1 MPLRDVST
9 GSRGGAF
16 CGCTIKGEKIMNRR
30 QFLQMSLTVGG
41 SLLIGIDLAANE
53 TKPETISNKK
63 SFNPNAWIRI
73 DPNNKIVFQID
84 RSEMGQGVMTS
95 LAMLIA
101 EEMEVDLDQI
111 TTEFAPAGDQYRN
124 TMIGMQLTGGST
136 SIREGWEKL
145 RRAGAVAKTLLIEAA
160 AQTWDV
166 PKEECVASKGR
177 VSHKENS
184 FNYGDLVARAAK
196 LPLLDP
202 SKVDLKS
209 PADFK
214 LLGKKT
220 QRLDLADK
228 VNGKAQFGIDVKIP
242 EMLIASVIRPPMIG
256 GKLKSFDD
264 SEVRKINGIRHVVKT
279 TDGIAVV
286 ADNFWLAQQGVKALK
301 VEWSGGDE
309 KLSSEGILESLKEA
323 SANDKPVIAKQ
334 KGSIKTAK
342 SDAAKTLEVEY
353 LIPFQAHACMEPLN
367 CTAHVKKDSCEIWVG
382 TQNQTGTLQIAKEIT
397 GLEDSAIKIHT
408 TYLGGGFGRR
418 GEKDF
423 VRDAVE
429 ISKAIDSPVK
439 AIWTR
444 EQDMQ
449 NDVYRPNGYN
459 KLSAFINKNNEL
471 IGWQQRI
478 VSPSIFMRAM
488 PNWLKDGLDHSSVE
502 GSGADLPYDVK
513 NLFVDY
519 VVKNQGNVPVG
530 FWRSVGHS
538 QNAFVTESFV
548 DEIAHAC
555 GKDPVEFRRMLLKDQ
570 PRHLGVLELAA
581 EKGNWGQPLAKGEG
595 RGIAVHHSF
604 GSYCAQ
610 VAEIAVDKGG
620 NVRVKRVVCAI
631 DCGQTVNPDTIEA
644 QMQSAIVY
652 GLTAA
657 LHSSITIKNGKIQQ
671 TNFDNFPLLKMS
683 DMPQVEVYI
692 VESKEK
698 CGGVG
703 EPGLPP
709 IAPAVANAIFYA
721 TNKRIRQLPIK
732 PSDLA

>member
-1 MPLRDVST
+1 
-9 GSRGGAF
+9 
-16 CGCTIKGEKIMNRR
+16 MNRR
-30 QFLQMSLTVGG
+30 QFLQMSLTVSG

-53 TKPETISNKK
+53 TKSETTSSNASTKK
-63 SFNPNAWIRI
+63 SFNPNAWIKI
-73 DPNNKIVFQID
+73 DPDNKITFQID
-84 RSEMGQGVMTS
+84 RSEMGQGVTTS

-124 TMIGMQLTGGST
+124 SLIGMQLTGGST
-136 SIREGWEKL
+136 SIRDGWEKL
-145 RRAGAVAKTLLIEAA
+145 RRAGAVAKYLLIEAA

-166 PKEECVASKGR
+166 PKEECRALKGR
-177 VSHKENS
+177 VSHQENS
-184 FNYGDLVARAAK
+184 FSYGNLVARAAK
-196 LPLLDP
+196 LPLIDP
-202 SKVDLKS
+202 SHVELKS

-214 LLGKKT
+214 LIGKKT
-220 QRLDLADK
+220 QRLDLAEK
-228 VNGKAQFGIDVKIP
+228 TNGKAVFGIDVKLP
-242 EMLIASVIRPPMIG
+242 NLLIASVIRPPMIG
-256 GKLKSFDD
+256 GSLKSYDD
-264 SEVRKINGIRHVVKT
+264 SEVRKINGIRHVIKT

-286 ADNFWLAQQGVKALK
+286 ADNFWLAEQGVKALK
-301 VEWSGGDE
+301 VEWKGGDD
-309 KLSSEGILESLKEA
+309 KLSSKSILDSLKDA
-323 SANDKPVIAKQ
+323 DANDKPMIVKQ
-334 KGSIKTAK
+334 KGSIKSAK
-342 SDAAKTLEVEY
+342 SDAAKTLDVEY
-353 LIPFQAHACMEPLN
+353 IVPFQAHACMEPLN
-367 CTAHVKKDSCEIWVG
+367 CTADVKKDSCDIWVG

-397 GLEDSAIKIHT
+397 GLDESAIKIHT

-449 NDVYRPNGYN
+449 HDVYRPNGYN

-471 IGWQQRI
+471 VGWQQRI
-478 VSPSIFMRAM
+478 VSPSIFARAM
-488 PNWLKDGLDHSSVE
+488 PQWLKDGLDHSSVE
-502 GSGADLPYDVK
+502 GSGAELPYDVK

-519 VVKNQGNVPVG
+519 IVKNQGNIPVG

-538 QNAFVTESFV
+538 QNAFITESFI

-555 GKDPVEFRRMLLKDQ
+555 GKDPFEFRKTLLKDQ

-581 EKGNWGQPLAKGEG
+581 EKANWNQKLAKNEG
-595 RGIAVHHSF
+595 RGIAVHHCF

-610 VAEIAVDKGG
+610 VADIAIDKNG
-620 NVRVKRVVCAI
+620 NVRVKKVVCAI
-631 DCGQTVNPDTIEA
+631 DCGQIVNPDTIEA

-671 TNFDNFPLLKMS
+671 TNFDNFPILRMS

-692 VESKEK
+692 VDSKEK

-709 IAPAVANAIFYA
+709 IAPAVANAIFNA
-721 TNKRIRQLPIK
+721 TGKRIRQLPIK

>member
-1 MPLRDVST
+1 
-9 GSRGGAF
+9 
-16 CGCTIKGEKIMNRR
+16 MNRR

-53 TKPETISNKK
+53 TKSETTSSHSSNKK
-63 SFNPNAWIRI
+63 SFNPNAWIKI
-73 DPNNKIVFQID
+73 DPDNKITFQID

-124 TMIGMQLTGGST
+124 TMIGLQLTGGST

-166 PKEECVASKGR
+166 PKEECRALKGR
-177 VSHKENS
+177 ISHQENS
-184 FNYGDLVARAAK
+184 FSYGNLVARAAK
-196 LPLLDP
+196 LPSIDP
-202 SKVDLKS
+202 SHVELKS

-214 LLGKKT
+214 LIGKKT
-220 QRLDLADK
+220 QRLDLNDK
-228 VNGKAQFGIDVKIP
+228 VSGKAIFGIDIKVLN
-242 EMLIASVIRPPMIG
+242 MLIASVVRPPVIG
-256 GKLKSFDD
+256 GKLKSYDD
-264 SEVRKINGIRHVVKT
+264 SEVRKINGIRHVIKT
-279 TDGIAVV
+279 TDGIAVI
-286 ADNFWLAQQGVKALK
+286 ADNFWLAEQGVKALK
-301 VEWSGGDE
+301 VEWKGGDD
-309 KLSSEGILESLKEA
+309 KLFSESILESLKEA
-323 SANDKPVIAKQ
+323 AAQDKAVVAKQ

-342 SDAAKTLEVEY
+342 SDAAKTLDVEY
-353 LIPFQAHACMEPLN
+353 IVPFQAHACMEPLN
-367 CTAHVKKDSCEIWVG
+367 CTADVKKDSCEIWVG
-382 TQNQTGTLQIAKEIT
+382 TQNQTGTLQITKEIT
-397 GLEDSAIKIHT
+397 GLDESAIKVHT

-418 GEKDF
+418 AEKDF
-423 VRDAVE
+423 VRDALE

-449 NDVYRPNGYN
+449 HDVYRPNGYN

-488 PNWLKDGLDHSSVE
+488 PDRMKDGLDHSSIE
-502 GSGADLPYDVK
+502 GSGAELPYDVK

-519 VVKNQGNVPVG
+519 IVKNQGNIPVG

-538 QNAFVTESFV
+538 QNAFITESFI

-555 GKDPVEFRRMLLKDQ
+555 GKDPFEFRKTLLKDQ
-570 PRHLGVLELAA
+570 PRHLGVLELVA
-581 EKGNWGQPLAKGEG
+581 EKANWNQKLTRGEG

-610 VAEIAVDKGG
+610 VADIAIDKNG
-620 NVRVKRVVCAI
+620 NVRVKKVVCAI

-657 LHSSITIKNGKIQQ
+657 LHSSISIKNGVIQQ
-671 TNFDNFPLLKMS
+671 SNFDSFPILKINE
-683 DMPQVEVYI
+683 MPQVEVYI
-692 VESKEK
+692 VDSKEK

-709 IAPAVANAIFYA
+709 IAPAVANAIFAA
-721 TNKRIRQLPIK
+721 TGKRIRHLPIH
-732 PSDLA
+732 PSDLT

>member
-1 MPLRDVST
+1 
-9 GSRGGAF
+9 
-16 CGCTIKGEKIMNRR
+16 MNRR

-41 SLLIGIDLAANE
+41 SLLIGIDLAAKSTDSQKTE
-53 TKPETISNKK
+53 TPIEKK

-145 RRAGAVAKTLLIEAA
+145 RRAGAVAKALLIEAA

-166 PKEECVASKGR
+166 PKAECVASKGR

-214 LLGKKT
+214 LLGKKI

-228 VNGKAQFGIDVKIP
+228 VNGKAVFGIDIKIP
-242 EMLIASVIRPPMIG
+242 DMLIASVIRPPMIG

-323 SANDKPVIAKQ
+323 AANDKPVIAKQ
-334 KGSIKTAK
+334 KGSIKSAK
-342 SDAAKTLEVEY
+342 SEAAKTLDVEY

-397 GLEDSAIKIHT
+397 DLEDSAIKVHT

-449 NDVYRPNGYN
+449 NDVYRPNAYN

-478 VSPSIFMRAM
+478 VSPSIFARAM
-488 PNWLKDGLDHSSVE
+488 PQWLKDGLDHSSVE

-519 VVKNQGNVPVG
+519 IVKNQGNIPVG

-538 QNAFVTESFV
+538 QNAFITESFV

-610 VAEIAVDKGG
+610 VAEVAVDKSG

-657 LHSSITIKNGKIQQ
+657 LHSSITVKNGKIQQ
-671 TNFDNFPLLKMS
+671 INFDNFPLLRIG

-721 TNKRIRQLPIK
+721 TNKRIRHLPIK
-732 PSDLA
+732 PSDLV